1 MVTGCSSGI
10 GRATAL
16 LLARRGFRV
25 VGTVRGASDGAAL
38 EADAAAVGVGG
49 SVRAATVD
57 VTDEAQVGQFS
68 EYVRGLLS
76 EHGGRLA
83 GLVNNAGIVVA
94 GAIEETPVA
103 RLREVLEVNAVGATA
118 VTQALLPALR
128 AGRGRVVN
136 VSSVSGRI
144 AAPFLG
150 LYAASKF
157 ALEALSDALR
167 VEVRPWGIAVV
178 LVEPGPVAT
187 PIWAKGERQAFAD
200 RDGLPD
206 SPYAAAVPAV
216 RAAFR
221 RAARGGAPPERI
233 AETIHLA
240 LTARRPKS
248 RYLVARNPLAFALLH
263 RLAPDGWRD
272 ALLARG
278 VGWTADGGGRKAGG
292 EGGGVEGRG
301 VGGDE

>member
-1 MVTGCSSGI
+1 METVVVTGCSSGI

-16 LLARRGFRV
+16 LLARQGFRV
-25 VGTVRGASDGAAL
+25 VGTVRGAADGAAL

-49 SVRAATVD
+49 AVRAATVD
-57 VTDEAQVGQFS
+57 VTDEAQVGELS
-68 EYVRGLLS
+68 AYVRSQLA

-94 GAIEETPVA
+94 GAVEETPVA
-103 RLREVLEVNAVGATA
+103 RLRDVLEVNVVGATA

-136 VSSVSGRI
+136 ISSVSGRI

-150 LYAASKF
+150 PYAASKF

-167 VEVRPWGIAVV
+167 VELRPWGIAVV

-187 PIWAKGERQAFAD
+187 PIWAKGEGQAFAD
-200 RDGLPD
+200 RADLTD
-206 SPYAAAVPAV
+206 SPYAAALPAL

-221 RAARGGAPPERI
+221 RAGRGGAPPERV
-233 AETIHLA
+233 AETIALA
-240 LTARRPKS
+240 LTARRPRA

-263 RLAPDGWRD
+263 RLAPDAWRD

-278 VGWTADGGGRKAGG
+278 MGWTVDGGGRRA
-292 EGGGVEGRG
+292 EGGG